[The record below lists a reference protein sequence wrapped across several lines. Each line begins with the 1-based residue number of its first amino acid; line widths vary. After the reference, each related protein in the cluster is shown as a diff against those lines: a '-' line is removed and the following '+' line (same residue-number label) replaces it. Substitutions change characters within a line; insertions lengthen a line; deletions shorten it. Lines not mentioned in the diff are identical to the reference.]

1 MKLIKAVSRLILA
14 GMLFSGAAVA
24 QEKLA
29 EKLSKSVIIMDV
41 TIQGC
46 AADAAILCPGLPLN
60 SRNSLMCLSAYE
72 ANLSTSCLIGI
83 VEAALAVEQSIMAIN
98 YTIEACEA
106 DADKFC
112 LDVPAG
118 GGRILQCLQQNEPK
132 LDNQCVT
139 ALKETGLWNI
149 IGE

>member
-1 MKLIKAVSRLILA
+1 MKLIKAITTLILA
-14 GMLFSGAAVA
+14 GMLFSGVAVA

-72 ANLSTSCLIGI
+72 ANLSTSCLVGI
-83 VEAALAVEQSIMAIN
+83 VEAAMAVEQSLMALN
-98 YTIEACEA
+98 YSIEACEA

-118 GGRILQCLQQNEPK
+118 EGRIIKCLKQNESGLAK
-132 LDNQCVT
+132 QCVT
-139 ALKETGLWNI
+139 ALKETGLWDI
-149 IGE
+149 VGE

>member
-1 MKLIKAVSRLILA
+1 MNIIKTVTTLILA
-14 GMLFSGAAVA
+14 GMLVSGVVMA

-72 ANLSTSCLIGI
+72 ANLSTSCLVGI
-83 VEAALAVEQSIMAIN
+83 VETALAVEQSIMALN
-98 YTIEACEA
+98 YSIQACEA

-118 GGRILQCLQQNEPK
+118 EGRILQCLKQNESE
-132 LDNQCVT
+132 LANQCVT
-139 ALKETGLWNI
+139 ALKDTGLWNI
-149 IGE
+149 VGQ

>member
-1 MKLIKAVSRLILA
+1 MKLIRTVPAFRLA
-14 GMLFSGAAVA
+14 TMLISGAAMA

-29 EKLSKSVIIMDV
+29 EKLSKSVVIMDV

-72 ANLSTSCLIGI
+72 ANLSTSCLVGI
-83 VEAALAVEQSIMAIN
+83 VEAALAVEQTMMALNYSIQ
-98 YTIEACEA
+98 ACEA

-112 LDVPAG
+112 LDVPTG
-118 GGRILQCLQQNEPK
+118 EGRIIKCLKQNESG
-132 LDNQCVT
+132 LANQCVT

-149 IGE
+149 E